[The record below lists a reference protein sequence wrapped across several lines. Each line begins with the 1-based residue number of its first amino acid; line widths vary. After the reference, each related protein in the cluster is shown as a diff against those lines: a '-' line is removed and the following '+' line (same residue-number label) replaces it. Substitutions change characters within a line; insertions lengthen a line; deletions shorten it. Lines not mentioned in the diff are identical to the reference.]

1 MRAWTIVVA
10 AALMG
15 GIGCTSGQ
23 IEAGLDLYLAHG
35 NLDYYEDVLF
45 PSERRDTYDEIFV
58 GVPLY
63 LPLHL
68 GYETTEVDA
77 LITQRGD
84 LQITAHLESSKLYE
98 AEDTDLSYLEDEAWN
113 GESEEDRWGQDLYK
127 ELSKPHDSYAGLSE
141 DVRLILLIN
150 LPEPDGEDGWSS
162 GEWDYPR
169 ELWANYQDTVLDEDE
184 QEFDIPE
191 DEIQLM
197 SRMIIGGELFETI
210 NNTRFDEG
218 QGIAVEDPTPNLI
231 LEQLSMPGEDDKYGR
246 AVGSFDLMLE
256 ADSFSAS
263 AGVASITGEFD
274 VEIHDDRWALDDL
287 DVQEDLDDGG
297 VSDQ

>member
-1 MRAWTIVVA
+1 MRALTIIVA
-10 AALMG
+10 VTVLG
-15 GIGCTSGQ
+15 GIGCTEGQ
-23 IEAGLDLYLAHG
+23 VEADLDLYLAHG

-45 PSERRDTYDEIFV
+45 PSERRDTYDEIFAE
-58 GVPLY
+58 VPLY

-68 GYETTEVDA
+68 RYVTTEVDA

-84 LQITAHLESSKLYE
+84 LQITAHLESGRLYE
-98 AEDTDLSYLEDEAWN
+98 AEDTDLSYLEDETWN
-113 GESEEDRWGQDLYK
+113 GESEEDRWGQDLFE
-127 ELSKPHDSYAGLSE
+127 ELSEPDSSYAGLSE

-169 ELWANYQDTVLDEDE
+169 ELWANYGDTVLDEND

-197 SRMIIGGELFETI
+197 SRMIIGGELFETL
-210 NNTRFDEG
+210 NNTRFDEAEG
-218 QGIAVEDPTPNLI
+218 VTVEDPSPNVI
-231 LEQLSMPGEDDKYGR
+231 VEQLSMPGEDDKYGR

-256 ADSFSAS
+256 ADTFSAS
-263 AGVASITGEFD
+263 AGIASIVGEFD
-274 VEIHDDRWALDDL
+274 VEIHDDKWALDDL
-287 DVQEDLDDGG
+287 DVQEDVDDGG
-297 VSDQ
+297 VAEG